1 MKCRAAEREA
11 AGSWC
16 PRAVPHSQK
25 TQRQHDHRGEAGDQ
39 LNPLN
44 PSLLDVVVPFRHF
57 RPPKLTLIG
66 PGLALLHGCFHVKT
80 LNNQRGRP
88 RVSVHIR
95 ALAGFRPTMAAGL
108 GSTVVAHA
116 REFRAADI
124 QRTDQPTVQ
133 AIRHMGACCGRAASG
148 RVPLRRNE
156 VAMSHLLLVVD
167 DRRSSA
173 PKVVAAS
180 SIRDC

>member
-1 MKCRAAEREA
+1 MMFHGCPPSPDVWGRLSRDPVSNIYRGTATFTALG
-11 AGSWC
+11 AGPITAS
-16 PRAVPHSQK
+16 
-25 TQRQHDHRGEAGDQ
+25 
-39 LNPLN
+39 
-44 PSLLDVVVPFRHF
+44 RHF
-57 RPPKLTLIG
+57 GPPKLTLIG
-66 PGLALLHGCFHVKT
+66 HGLALLHGCFHVKS

-95 ALAGFRPTMAAGL
+95 ALAGL